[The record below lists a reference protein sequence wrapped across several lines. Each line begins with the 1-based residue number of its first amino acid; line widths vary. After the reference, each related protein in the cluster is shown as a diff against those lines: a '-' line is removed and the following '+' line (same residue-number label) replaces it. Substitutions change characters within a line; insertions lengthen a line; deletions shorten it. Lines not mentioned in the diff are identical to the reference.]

1 MFFILS
7 CHMPIH
13 NHISWHNIKLAT
25 WQYKPTIN
33 LLKVIYPHLSSLKQ
47 PHLDEILAH
56 YCMMLCYS
64 PVFVWRCQKKGGW
77 EWEKES
83 EVGERWNK
91 YSSVF
96 PSTEINKAFTCQTA
110 REGHTVYAEEKRER
124 ERETHAHTDAH
135 TQMANLEMGAVGKSG
150 CLKRDTSEK
159 NMCVY
164 ILDSQN
170 TWFVALPLYGCGPK
184 LQCIQCSNIMNLTS
198 MTLIS
203 NITRKYIIKS
213 QGHCP
218 DIFLEA
224 M

>member
-124 ERETHAHTDAH
+124 ERDARTHRCTHT
-135 TQMANLEMGAVGKSG
+135 NGKSG
-150 CLKRDTSEK
+150 DGCCWQEWVLKEGHK
-159 NMCVY
+159 WKKYVCVY
-164 ILDSQN
+164 SWQSEHLICSSS
-170 TWFVALPLYGCGPK
+170 FVWLWA
-184 LQCIQCSNIMNLTS
+184 
-198 MTLIS
+198 
-203 NITRKYIIKS
+203 
-213 QGHCP
+213 
-218 DIFLEA
+218 
-224 M
+224 